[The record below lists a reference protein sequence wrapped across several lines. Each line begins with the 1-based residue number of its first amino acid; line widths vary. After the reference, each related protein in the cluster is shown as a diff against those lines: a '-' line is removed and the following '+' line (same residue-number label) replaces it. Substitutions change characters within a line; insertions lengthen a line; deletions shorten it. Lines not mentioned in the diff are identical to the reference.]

1 MACVDDADLLR
12 FARSW
17 LDAESAA
24 TVKRHLARCE
34 RCSQRLEQLR
44 ASLGSGT
51 VDPQDVGATQAVT
64 GPTVPQQIDT
74 GRMDPVPQGQE
85 ARALQRGEA
94 VGRYLLLDKVGEG
107 GMGVVYA
114 AWDPELNRRIAVKVL
129 RPDKQSPEGVDRGHA
144 RLLREAQAMAK
155 VSHPNVIAIY
165 DVGTLEDRVFMAMEF
180 VDGLTLKKWVKEK
193 SRSWRE
199 VLDAFIAAGRGLASA
214 HKAGLVHRDF
224 KPENVLVARDGRV
237 QVTDFGLARQA
248 NPEELG
254 EEPGVPEQEAP
265 ALPAGNAQTL
275 AEVTQA
281 GQVMGTPMYMAPE
294 QRRGEPPD
302 ARSDQFSFCVAL
314 YWALYQEWPFDRQ
327 RYSLKGAYPSPGTPH
342 SQKHTAGRSA
352 KSGSGRQVDPATGA
366 FIPPHSGKVP
376 GFLRRALMRGLAPKA
391 ENRFASMDA
400 LLAQLEY
407 RPRVARQ
414 TLAAAGLVLL
424 LGAGAYAYESS
435 RREAQLCSGA
445 EQKLAGIWDG
455 TVRQD
460 VTRSLTATG
469 QPGAITAA
477 TRVSALLDDYARGWV
492 AMHTEACQ
500 ATRLRGEQTEQL
512 LSLRT
517 VCLERR
523 LKDVK
528 ALTRLLTSADG
539 QLVSK
544 AAEAVGQL
552 PDLQSCADVSALSAV
567 EPPPASPQAKAEI
580 ERISTQLAEAKA
592 LHDAGRYKQGL
603 DLAAPAAEAARKLGY
618 RPLLGEALHWFGWL
632 QDRSGE
638 LKPGERNLLEAAWTA
653 QASHH
658 DLLLAQVAAKLAY
671 TTGADQQRFVTGHL
685 WSGLGLATVTRLGGN
700 DKLESE
706 MLINQGIIYSGEGK
720 VEQALASYAQALE
733 RVERAFGKEH
743 QRRGNVLINQGAL
756 YAQLHETDKALA
768 ALTEGLALIERT
780 LGPEHDVASYAHY
793 FLSSVYAEKRDYET
807 ALRHATRGLEIRTAN
822 LGAEHHQVADSHDSI
837 ATVLQGQ
844 SRFQEALRHY
854 QKAADIKAK
863 ALGADHVFR
872 IYSLEGMAQCHLS
885 LGHPERALP
894 VFEEALALNAKD
906 PFIVAEAQFGLARA
920 LRLLKKER
928 PRTLTL
934 AQEAKTN
941 FEQVGENK
949 RIADVDAW
957 LAEEQ
962 NPVRPASHKAP
973 ARKRTR
979 RR

>member
-12 FARSW
+12 FTRSW

-24 TVKRHLARCE
+24 TVKRHLTRCE
-34 RCSQRLEQLR
+34 RCQQRLEQLR
-44 ASLGSGT
+44 ASVGSGP
-51 VDPQDVGATQAVT
+51 VDPNDVGATLAVT
-64 GPTVPQQIDT
+64 GPTIVPQQLDT
-74 GRMDPVPQGQE
+74 GRMDPVPQGHE
-85 ARALQRGEA
+85 ARPMQRGEA
-94 VGRYLLLDKVGEG
+94 VGRYLLLEKVGEG

-114 AWDPELNRRIAVKVL
+114 AWDPDLSRRVAVKVL
-129 RPDKQSPEGVDRGHA
+129 RPDKQSPEGVERGHA
-144 RLLREAQAMAK
+144 RLLREAQAMAR

-165 DVGTLEDRVFMAMEF
+165 DVGTLEERVFMAMEF
-180 VDGLTLKKWVKEK
+180 VDGPTLKKWVKEK
-193 SRSWRE
+193 PRSWRE
-199 VLDAFIAAGRGLASA
+199 VLDAFTAAGRGLASA

-248 NPEELG
+248 NPEELA
-254 EEPGVPEQEAP
+254 EPPTQEAP
-265 ALPAGNAQTL
+265 ALPEGGAQAL

-294 QRRGEPPD
+294 QRRGAAPD

-342 SQKHTAGRSA
+342 SHKHTDGRSA
-352 KSGSGRQVDPATGA
+352 KSGTGRQVDPATGA
-366 FIPPHSGKVP
+366 FVPAHNGKVP
-376 GFLRRALMRGLAPKA
+376 GFVRRALMRGLSPKA
-391 ENRFASMDA
+391 EDRFASMDA
-400 LLAQLEY
+400 LLSQLEY

-414 TLAAAGLVLL
+414 SMAAAGLALF

-455 TVRQD
+455 AVRQD
-460 VTRSLTATG
+460 VTQGLTATG
-469 QPGAITAA
+469 QPQAAAVA
-477 TRVSALLDDYARGWV
+477 TRVSALLDAYTQGWV

-539 QLVSK
+539 QLVGK
-544 AAEAVGQL
+544 AAEAAGQL
-552 PDLQSCADVSALSAV
+552 PDLEACSDVSALSAV

-580 ERISTQLAEAKA
+580 ERLSTQLAEAKA

-603 DLAAPAAEAARKLGY
+603 DIAAPAVEAARKLGY
-618 RPLLGEALHWFGWL
+618 RPLLGEALYWFGWL

-638 LKPGERNLLEAAWTA
+638 LKTGERNLLEAAWKA

-658 DLLLAQVAAKLAY
+658 DVLLAQVAAKLAY

-685 WSGLGLATVTRLGGN
+685 WSGLGLATLSRLGGN

-706 MLINQGIIYSGEGK
+706 MLINQGLIYAGEGK

-743 QRRGNVLINQGAL
+743 HRRGNVLINQGAL
-756 YAQLHETDKALA
+756 YAQLHETEKALA

-793 FLSSVYAEKRDYET
+793 FLSSVYAEKREFET
-807 ALRHATRGLEIRTAN
+807 ALQHATRSLELRTAN
-822 LGAEHHQVADSHDSI
+822 LGAEHHQVADSHDNV

-844 SRFQEALRHY
+844 SRFQEALVHY
-854 QKAADIKAK
+854 QKAAAIKAK
-863 ALGADHVFR
+863 ALGANHVFR
-872 IYSLEGMAQCHLS
+872 VYSLEGMAQCHLS
-885 LGHPERALP
+885 LEHPERALP

-920 LRLLKKER
+920 LRLLKRDR

-934 AQEAKTN
+934 AQEARTN
-941 FEQVGENK
+941 FEQAGETQ

-957 LAEEQ
+957 LAQER

-973 ARKRTR
+973 AKKRTR